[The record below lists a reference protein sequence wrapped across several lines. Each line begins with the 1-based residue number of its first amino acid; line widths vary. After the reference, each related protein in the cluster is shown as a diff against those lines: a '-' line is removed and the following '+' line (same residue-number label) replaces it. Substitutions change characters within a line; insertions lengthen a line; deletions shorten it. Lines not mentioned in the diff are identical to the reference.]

1 MFDRH
6 DLACGRVVRVE
17 HVVEQAPD
25 VGDFAGS
32 KGGCELREGVGVFV
46 DEGVDEEFGALVF
59 DEADFE
65 VVVFDFGVDGLDG
78 GK

>member
-1 MFDRH
+1 
-6 DLACGRVVRVE
+6 
-17 HVVEQAPD
+17 
-25 VGDFAGS
+25 
-32 KGGCELREGVGVFV
+32 LREGVGVFV